1 MAPDNEDDRGAGSGA
16 PSRPAPA
23 AATTLG
29 ALKQSVTES
38 AADRQPDES
47 ILSTVEEVRILL
59 EEGKEQ
65 GYLAAEHILEVLA
78 DVDLTPEQIDDI
90 YVAFHDLGI
99 DVVGADGVHHTG
111 GQPGAGEQEQEAEE
125 VPKLDLSIKTASND
139 PVRMYLREIGKVPL
153 LTAEQEVSLAKRIE
167 RGDMDAKNQ
176 LIQAN
181 LRLVVSIARRYA
193 NRGLTLLDLIQEG
206 NLGLIRAVEKFD
218 YRRGFKFS
226 TYATWWI
233 RQAVSRALAD
243 QARTIRIPVHM
254 VETINKLIR
263 VQRQLLQDLGRE
275 PTPEEIATDMGLT
288 PEKVREIQKISQE
301 PVSLENPVG
310 DEGDSQLG
318 DFIEDEQSVAPSDA
332 VGELMQG
339 EDLGRVLELLTS
351 RERRVLEM
359 RYGLTDGRPHT
370 LEEVGVQF
378 GVTRE
383 RIRQIEAK
391 TLAKLRAYREARS
404 LRDFVE

>member
-1 MAPDNEDDRGAGSGA
+1 
-16 PSRPAPA
+16 
-23 AATTLG
+23 
-29 ALKQSVTES
+29 VTES
-38 AADRQPDES
+38 AADRQPDDS
-47 ILSTVEEVRILL
+47 ILSTVEEVRTLL
-59 EEGKEQ
+59 DEGREQ

-78 DVDLTPEQIDDI
+78 DVDLTPEQIDDV

-99 DVVGADGVHHTG
+99 DVVGADGVHHTHPAASG
-111 GQPGAGEQEQEAEE
+111 GGEQEAETE
-125 VPKLDLSIKTASND
+125 TKLDLSIKTASND

-288 PEKVREIQKISQE
+288 PDKVREIQKISQE

-339 EDLGRVLELLTS
+339 EDLSRVLELLTS

>member
-1 MAPDNEDDRGAGSGA
+1 M
-16 PSRPAPA
+16 
-23 AATTLG
+23 
-29 ALKQSVTES
+29 TES
-38 AADRQPDES
+38 AADRQPDDT
-47 ILSTVEEVRILL
+47 ILNSVEEVRTLL

-65 GYLAAEHILEVLA
+65 GYLPAEHILEVLA
-78 DVDLTPEQIDDI
+78 DVDLTPEQIDDV

-99 DVVGADGVHHTG
+99 DVVGADGVHHQQA
-111 GQPGAGEQEQEAEE
+111 GQGSGEQEQEGDGPES
-125 VPKLDLSIKTASND
+125 KLDLSIKTASND

-167 RGDMDAKNQ
+167 RGDMGAKNA
-176 LIQAN
+176 LIKAN
-181 LRLVVSIARRYA
+181 LRLVVSIARKYA

-288 PEKVREIQKISQE
+288 PDKVREIQKISQE

>member
-1 MAPDNEDDRGAGSGA
+1 M
-16 PSRPAPA
+16 
-23 AATTLG
+23 
-29 ALKQSVTES
+29 TESS
-38 AADRQPDES
+38 AADRQPDDS
-47 ILSTVEEVRILL
+47 ILSNVEEVRILL
-59 EEGKEQ
+59 DEGKEQ

-78 DVDLTPEQIDDI
+78 DVDLTPEQIDDV

-99 DVVGADGVHHTG
+99 DVVGADGVHH
-111 GQPGAGEQEQEAEE
+111 QPGQGSGEPEQEAEGAE
-125 VPKLDLSIKTASND
+125 SKLDLSIKTASND

-263 VQRQLLQDLGRE
+263 VQRQLLQDIGRE
-275 PTPEEIATDMGLT
+275 PTPDEIGNEMGIT
-288 PEKVREIQKISQE
+288 PEKVREILKISQE
-301 PVSLENPVG
+301 PVSLETPIG
-310 DEGDSQLG
+310 EEGDSQLG
-318 DFIEDEQSVAPSDA
+318 DFLEDDAAPAPAAAVETIVQSE
-332 VGELMQG
+332 ELV
-339 EDLGRVLELLTS
+339 EVLALLTM
-351 RERRVLEM
+351 RERRVLEL
-359 RYGLTDGRPHT
+359 RYGLKGDKPLT
-370 LEEVGVQF
+370 LEEVGQQF

-391 TLAKLRAYREARS
+391 TLAKLKAYREAQR
-404 LRDFVE
+404 LQDFLD